1 MRVPRP
7 TDRPKEQKGN
17 RERCT
22 RKFANFATSSAARV
36 GRWAGGKEGGEGGE
50 GEVGRRVTGKGA
62 TYYGPVDIIRD
73 NKVYIAQNRGSCI
86 TT

>member
-36 GRWAGGKEGGEGGE
+36 GRWAGGKEGGGG
-50 GEVGRRVTGKGA
+50 GRAKWGAGSQVKVQRITGRW
-62 TYYGPVDIIRD
+62 T
-73 NKVYIAQNRGSCI
+73 
-86 TT
+86 